1 MCYYISVSI
10 GLCHFHEEMYMKNY
24 KGADDTEL
32 PSFHSLVILFKS
44 FMFWD
49 LFFNKMAYATPNP
62 LLLYPS
68 YHSFQENQ
76 SQNGCRNV
84 RQE

>member
-1 MCYYISVSI
+1 MT
-10 GLCHFHEEMYMKNY
+10 LL
-24 KGADDTEL
+24 KGTDDTEL